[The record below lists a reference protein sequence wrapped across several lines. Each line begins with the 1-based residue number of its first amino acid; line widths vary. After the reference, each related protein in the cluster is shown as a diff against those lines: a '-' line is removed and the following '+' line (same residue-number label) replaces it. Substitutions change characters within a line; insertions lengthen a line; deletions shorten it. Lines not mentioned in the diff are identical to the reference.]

1 MISTNTHTIC
11 SFAFCFFTVAAFYA
25 IFWLQSAIL
34 TDLPQP
40 DITGLFWLLLGFK
53 TQYWLLLLFVVGF
66 VLIDNG
72 LHEIDKI
79 IIAKVE
85 QLDLEEANAL
95 EEIKMAERK

>member
-11 SFAFCFFTVAAFYA
+11 SFAFCSCTVAAFYA
-25 IFWLQSAIL
+25 IFWLQSAVL
-34 TDLPQP
+34 TGLPQP
-40 DITGLFWLLLGFK
+40 DITGLFWLLLGFR

-79 IIAKVE
+79 VIAKVE
-85 QLDLEEANAL
+85 QLDLEEAQAL
-95 EEIKMAERK
+95 DEIKEAERK